1 MSAFARSRR
10 PATLSRLRRGD
21 RVVAVLATVIAPVLV
36 WLIATV
42 GFGQHLYQPGFGGS
56 APQELSIWLVAI
68 VAGIAA
74 VAGAGVLALIERIN
88 PRPAQVWLVVST
100 AVLILSLGGPLSG
113 EGIGTANK
121 LALVSMHLAAGAV
134 LIPLLYR
141 SARLRQEE
149 NQSGTEPR

>member
-1 MSAFARSRR
+1 MSAFARSKR
-10 PATLSRLRRGD
+10 PATLSGLRRGE
-21 RVVAVLATVIAPVLV
+21 RVVAVLATVVAAALV

-42 GFGQHLYQPGFGGS
+42 GFGEQLYQPGFGGS
-56 APQELSIWLVAI
+56 APQELSIWLVAA

-74 VAGAGVLALIERIN
+74 LAAAGVLALIERIN
-88 PRPAQVWLVVST
+88 RRPAQVWFVVST

-149 NQSGTEPR
+149 NQ

>member
-1 MSAFARSRR
+1 MSAFARSKR

-74 VAGAGVLALIERIN
+74 IAGAGVLALIERIN

>member
-1 MSAFARSRR
+1 MSALARSKR
-10 PATLSRLRRGD
+10 PAALSRLRRGD
-21 RVVAVLATVIAPVLV
+21 RVVAVLATIIAPALV

-56 APQELSIWLVAI
+56 APQELSIWLVAA

-74 VAGAGVLALIERIN
+74 LAGAGVLALIERIN
-88 PRPAQVWLVVST
+88 RRPAQVWLVVST

-113 EGIGTANK
+113 EGISTANK

-149 NQSGTEPR
+149 NRTK

>member
-1 MSAFARSRR
+1 MSAFARSKR

-21 RVVAVLATVIAPVLV
+21 RIVAVLAAVIAPALV

-42 GFGQHLYQPGFGGS
+42 GFGLQLYQPGFGGS
-56 APQELSIWLVAI
+56 APQELSIWLVAA

-74 VAGAGVLALIERIN
+74 LAATGVLALIERIN
-88 PRPAQVWLVVST
+88 RRPARVWLVVST
-100 AVLILSLGGPLSG
+100 AALILSLGGPLSG
-113 EGIGTANK
+113 EGISTANT

-134 LIPLLYR
+134 LIPLLSR

-149 NQSGTEPR
+149 NQ

>member
-1 MSAFARSRR
+1 MSAFARSKR
-10 PATLSRLRRGD
+10 PATPSRLRRGD
-21 RVVAVLATVIAPVLV
+21 RVVAVLAAVIAPVLV

-74 VAGAGVLALIERIN
+74 LAAVGVLALIERISR
-88 PRPAQVWLVVST
+88 RPAQIWLVVS
-100 AVLILSLGGPLSG
+100 AALLILSLGGPLSG
-113 EGIGTANK
+113 EGIGTDNK
-121 LALVSMHLAAGAV
+121 LALVSMHLATGAV

-141 SARLRQEE
+141 SARLRQEDG
-149 NQSGTEPR
+149 QPGTEPR

>member
-1 MSAFARSRR
+1 MSALAPSERS
-10 PATLSRLRRGD
+10 AALSRLRRVD
-21 RVVAVLATVIAPVLV
+21 RVVAVMAAIIAPVLV
-36 WLIATV
+36 WLTATV
-42 GFGQHLYQPGFGGS
+42 GFGQPLYQPGFGGT

-74 VAGAGVLALIERIN
+74 LAAVGVLALIERIN
-88 PRPAQVWLVVST
+88 RRPAQVWLMVST

-113 EGIGTANK
+113 EGTDTANK

-141 SARLRQEE
+141 SARLRQGE
-149 NQSGTEPR
+149 T